1 MAGQDLRGGRMP
13 EEQTKRRSDRIAMS
27 IPIRVTGRDEW
38 GQDFVSDSRTVTLSR
53 HGATIILKQSLK
65 PDQDLKIM
73 LVKRS
78 KGANFRVV
86 GRIGGES
93 DGFVYGVA
101 QIDSDVDIWGIGF
114 PPTSDTKRVVGRLLM
129 ECGQCKYQ
137 EIAYMNEL
145 EVQVFQANQELTRP
159 CEKCRKAT
167 LWRGAR
173 SEAAGPAVPTADP
186 GTALGG
192 ANGPQPSTV
201 GRRRNTRVNTRLL
214 ACVRQLGFSD
224 EVVMTENMSRG
235 GLCFR
240 SSKAYV
246 SGSPIEVAVPFAAG
260 GANIFVP
267 ARIAHVIHK
276 ESDKIYRIGV
286 AYMQGEDLLR
296 QS

>member
-1 MAGQDLRGGRMP
+1 MP
-13 EEQTKRRSDRIAMS
+13 EELTKRRSDRIAMS
-27 IPIRVTGRDEW
+27 IPIRVMGKDEW
-38 GQDFVSDSRTVTLSR
+38 GQDFMSESRTVTLSR
-53 HGATIILKQSLK
+53 HGATIILKQGLK
-65 PDQDLKIM
+65 PDQDLKIT
-73 LVKRS
+73 LAKRS
-78 KGANFRVV
+78 KEAAFRVV

-101 QIDSDVDIWGIGF
+101 QLDPNVDLWGIGF
-114 PPTSDTKRVVGRLLM
+114 PPTSDDKRVVGRLLM
-129 ECGQCKYQ
+129 ECSQCKYQ

-159 CEKCRKAT
+159 CLKCRKAT

-173 SEAAGPAVPTADP
+173 SESAGPAPSPSVAPA
-186 GTALGG
+186 A
-192 ANGPQPSTV
+192 AEAASGPQPSTI

-214 ACVRQLGFSD
+214 ACVRQAGFAD

-240 SSKAYV
+240 SNKAYV

-267 ARIAHVIHK
+267 ARVAHVMRK
-276 ESDKIYRIGV
+276 EADQIYRIGV
-286 AYMQGEDLLR
+286 AYLQGEDLLR

>member
-1 MAGQDLRGGRMP
+1 MP
-13 EEQTKRRSDRIAMS
+13 EDLTKHRSDRIAMS
-27 IPIRVTGRDEW
+27 IPIRVSGTDEW
-38 GQDFVSDSRTVTLSR
+38 GKDFLAESRTVNLSR
-53 HGATIILKQSLK
+53 HGATIILKQHLK
-65 PDQDLKIM
+65 PDQDLRISA
-73 LVKRS
+73 LRRS
-78 KGANFRVV
+78 KEASFRVV

-101 QIDSDVDIWGIGF
+101 QLSSDVDLWGIGF
-114 PPTSDTKRVVGRLLM
+114 PPTSDAKRVVGRLLM
-129 ECGQCKYQ
+129 ECVQCKYQ

-167 LWRGAR
+167 VWRGTR
-173 SEAAGPAVPTADP
+173 SETAVPGPASPSA
-186 GTALGG
+186 GLAAAESALT
-192 ANGPQPSTV
+192 PQPSTL
-201 GRRRNTRVNTRLL
+201 GKRRNTRVNTRLL
-214 ACVRQLGFSD
+214 ACIRQPGFAD

-267 ARIAHVIHK
+267 ARVAHLMHK
-276 ESDKIYRIGV
+276 ETDKLFSIGV
-286 AYMQGEDLLR
+286 TYLQGDDLLR
-296 QS
+296 HA

>member
-1 MAGQDLRGGRMP
+1 MP
-13 EEQTKRRSDRIAMS
+13 EETTKRRSDRIAMS
-27 IPIRVTGRDEW
+27 IPIRVTGKDEW
-38 GQDFVSDSRTVTLSR
+38 GADFMSETRTVTLSR
-53 HGATIILKQSLK
+53 HGATIILKQGLK

-73 LVKRS
+73 LAKRS
-78 KGANFRVV
+78 KEAVFRVV

-101 QIDSDVDIWGIGF
+101 QLNTEVDLWGIGF
-114 PPTSDTKRVVGRLLM
+114 PPTSDDKRVVGRLLM
-129 ECGQCKYQ
+129 ECSQCKYQ
-137 EIAYMNEL
+137 EVAYMNEL

-159 CEKCRKAT
+159 CAKCRKAT

-173 SEAAGPAVPTADP
+173 AEGASAASSPATGVAAAEAAT
-186 GTALGG
+186 
-192 ANGPQPSTV
+192 GPQPTTL
-201 GRRRNTRVNTRLL
+201 GKRRNTRVNTRLL
-214 ACVRQLGFSD
+214 ACVRQAGFSD

-267 ARIAHVIHK
+267 ARVAHVMHK
-276 ESDKIYRIGV
+276 ETDKVYRIGV
-286 AYMQGEDLLR
+286 AYMAGEDLLR
-296 QS
+296 QT

>member
-1 MAGQDLRGGRMP
+1 MP
-13 EEQTKRRSDRIAMS
+13 EDLTKRRTDRIAMA
-27 IPIRVTGRDEW
+27 IPIRVSGADEA
-38 GQDFVSDSRTVTLSR
+38 GQQFVADSRTVNLSR
-53 HGATIILKQSLK
+53 HGATIVLKQNLK
-65 PDQDLKIM
+65 PDQDVKIRATRRAKEA
-73 LVKRS
+73 V
-78 KGANFRVV
+78 FRVV

-93 DGFVYGVA
+93 DGFVYGVT
-101 QIDSDVDIWGIGF
+101 QLNSDVDLWGIGF
-114 PPTSDTKRVVGRLLM
+114 PPVSDAKRVVGRLLM

-173 SEAAGPAVPTADP
+173 SEASTAGAVSSAS
-186 GTALGG
+186 AL
-192 ANGPQPSTV
+192 AAAESALTPQPSTT
-201 GRRRNTRVNTRLL
+201 GKRRNTRVNARLL
-214 ACVRQLGFSD
+214 ACIRQSGFSD

-267 ARIAHVIHK
+267 ARVAHVMHK
-276 ESDKIYRIGV
+276 ATDTIIRIGV
-286 AYMQGEDLLR
+286 AYVQGDDMLR
-296 QS
+296 HA

>member
-1 MAGQDLRGGRMP
+1 MP
-13 EEQTKRRSDRIAMS
+13 EESTKRRSDRIAMS
-27 IPIRVTGRDEW
+27 IPIRVTGKDEW
-38 GQDFVSDSRTVTLSR
+38 GTDFMAETRTVTLSR

-65 PDQDLKIM
+65 PDQDLKIT
-73 LVKRS
+73 LVRRS
-78 KGANFRVV
+78 KAADFRVV

-101 QIDSDVDIWGIGF
+101 QLNPDMDLWGIGF
-114 PPTSDTKRVVGRLLM
+114 PPTSDDKRVVGRLLM
-129 ECGQCKYQ
+129 ECSQCKYQ
-137 EIAYMNEL
+137 EITYMNEL

-167 LWRGAR
+167 LWRSAR
-173 SEAAGPAVPTADP
+173 TESAAPVSADR
-186 GTALGG
+186 GS
-192 ANGPQPSTV
+192 GPQPATI

-214 ACVRQLGFSD
+214 ACVRQAGFAD

-240 SSKAYV
+240 SNKAYV

-267 ARIAHVIHK
+267 ARVAHVMRK
-276 ESDKIYRIGV
+276 ESDQVYRVGV
-286 AYMQGEDLLR
+286 AYLQGEDLLR